1 MTIMG
6 QDAPLSFS
14 GIDHIG
20 IAVADLEAATKLWR
34 DMLSLPF
41 KGLEEIPEQKV
52 KVAIFEVGG
61 TRIELLAPTSA
72 DSPIAKFLTR
82 QGERLHH
89 IALRAGNCQ
98 AALEELERR
107 GILLLDKEAR
117 LGTEGTRI
125 GFLHPQ
131 SLRGVLVE
139 IVER

>member
-20 IAVADLEAATKLWR
+20 IAVADLEAATRLWR
-34 DMLSLPF
+34 DTLSLPF
-41 KGLEEIPEQKV
+41 KGIEEIPEQKV

-61 TRIELLAPTSA
+61 TRIELLAPTAA
-72 DSPIAKFLTR
+72 DSPIAKFLVH
-82 QGERLHH
+82 QGEGLHH
-89 IALRAGNCQ
+89 IALRTGNCQ
-98 AALEELERR
+98 AALEELEKR
-107 GILLLDKEAR
+107 GMLLLDKEAR
-117 LGTEGTRI
+117 SGAEGTRI

-139 IVER
+139 ITER